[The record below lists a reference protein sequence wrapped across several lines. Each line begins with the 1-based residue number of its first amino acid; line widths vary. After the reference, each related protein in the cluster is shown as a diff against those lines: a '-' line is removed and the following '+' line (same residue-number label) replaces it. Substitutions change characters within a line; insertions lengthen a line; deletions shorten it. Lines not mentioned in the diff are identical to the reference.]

1 MAEEGRREA
10 PRLAARAQRRLRNLR
25 LEGGSSS
32 SSSLSPDVLAE
43 LADRGFPFAELAE
56 RGLASLS
63 GEEPVNAD
71 TLAREIGRIRKLD
84 DLKAGRCPWYRND
97 LLSPRSRGEL
107 LAADVERLA
116 QACAPSCIRYR
127 DTPPALWSAADW
139 AVMAAEQV
147 AEPLFD
153 MDEVR
158 RQHTAQRSR
167 FREDGFCVFEAV
179 MTPDTQRK
187 WTAALQECQR
197 LNDSLLW
204 ADWATLDWAVLR
216 PGGRS
221 PAESLPE
228 SDRRAQTGTA
238 GFLPQSSDVAGMR
251 TLRRHVLPE

>member
-1 MAEEGRREA
+1 
-10 PRLAARAQRRLRNLR
+10 
-25 LEGGSSS
+25 
-32 SSSLSPDVLAE
+32 
-43 LADRGFPFAELAE
+43 
-56 RGLASLS
+56 
-63 GEEPVNAD
+63 
-71 TLAREIGRIRKLD
+71 
-84 DLKAGRCPWYRND
+84 
-97 LLSPRSRGEL
+97 
-107 LAADVERLA
+107 
-116 QACAPSCIRYR
+116 
-127 DTPPALWSAADW
+127 
-139 AVMAAEQV
+139 
-147 AEPLFD
+147 
-153 MDEVR
+153 VR